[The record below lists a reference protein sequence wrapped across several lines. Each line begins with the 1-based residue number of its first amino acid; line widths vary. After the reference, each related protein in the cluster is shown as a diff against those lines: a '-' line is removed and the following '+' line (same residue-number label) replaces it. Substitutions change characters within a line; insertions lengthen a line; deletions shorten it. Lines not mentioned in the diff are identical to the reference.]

1 MNSESKDKS
10 ISVVGLG
17 NMGSALAD
25 ALLSNGFSILVW
37 NRTISK
43 ATPLVDRGATLAQTV
58 AEAAGMADV
67 MIICVAEHSVIKSL
81 LHNDDV
87 AEAMHGKCLIQ
98 LGVGTAEE
106 AHENANWAHA
116 HGIGYLEGSILGVP
130 DGILASAAT
139 IICSGSR
146 EQYDEQKPILD
157 VFGGTHH
164 LSSTIGAAYQ
174 FDKMIY
180 PFGYGAT
187 LGFVQGAAMAKASGY
202 SIEAYTNILL
212 EWMKPLAGRLENF
225 GGLVANEDFT
235 AYQATLGAWAAGYEK
250 SLELCQSLR
259 VDDTLLNAHMSML
272 RKGVD
277 EGYGDE
283 EIIAV
288 FKALLPKQG

>member
-1 MNSESKDKS
+1 MSGASEEKS

-25 ALLSNGFSILVW
+25 ALLSNGFSIAVW
-37 NRTISK
+37 NRTVSK
-43 ATPLVDRGATLAQTV
+43 ATTLIERGAMLAQNV
-58 AEAAGMADV
+58 AEAAGMSDV

-87 AEAMHGKCLIQ
+87 AETMCGKCLIQ
-98 LGVGTAEE
+98 LGVVTAEE
-106 AHENANWAHA
+106 AHETASWAQA
-116 HGIGYLEGSILGVP
+116 HGIGYLEGSILGIPNYIAV
-130 DGILASAAT
+130 GAAT

-146 EQYDEQKPILD
+146 GQYDEQKPILE
-157 VFGGTHH
+157 VFGSTHH
-164 LSSTIGAAYQ
+164 VSSSIGAAYQ

-225 GGLVANEDFT
+225 GGLITSEDFT
-235 AYQATLGAWAAGYEK
+235 AYQATLEAWAAGYEK
-250 SLELCQSLR
+250 SLELCRSLE
-259 VDDTLLNAHMSML
+259 VDDTLLKAHMAML
-272 RKGVD
+272 RNGVD
-277 EGYGDE
+277 EGYGEE

-288 FKALLPKQG
+288 FKALLPKQE